1 MIKVWHP
8 RLRVA
13 LDRLAVIR
21 SGLNPKAEP
30 EHCIVDPDFSWAFW
44 IRLSKSGGSKSRSLH
59 DHQIAVPVFMAATG
73 GGTEQAY
80 KAAKLVQDIFFA
92 SWIEDFAAFAARGCR
107 WIAGSVLDFQQLV
120 LLKRR
125 VPRKV

>member
-1 MIKVWHP
+1 MIRVWHP

-21 SGLNPKAEP
+21 SGLNLKAEP
-30 EHCIVDPDFSWAFW
+30 EHYIVDPDFSWAFW
-44 IRLSKSGGSKSRSLH
+44 IRLSKSRVSIRRSLH
-59 DHQIAVPVFMAATG
+59 DHQIAVPVFMAAA